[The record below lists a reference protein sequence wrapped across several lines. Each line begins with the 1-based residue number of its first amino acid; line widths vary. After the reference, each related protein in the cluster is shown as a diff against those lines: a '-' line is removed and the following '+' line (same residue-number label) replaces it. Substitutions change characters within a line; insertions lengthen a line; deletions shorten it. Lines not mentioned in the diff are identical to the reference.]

1 MIYTFFVRDFVW
13 SSKLFSNYLSSKF
26 LCVHWPLPLFHLY
39 ALCRL
44 SNFFN
49 FSFLVNKPTGSSEE
63 KGNVPPEKSA
73 TAFNMVEYIS
83 FGVAFI
89 LSVLLSIVI
98 GFWCRRR
105 SHHERM
111 KRFVSLVIVT
121 SACFM

>member
-1 MIYTFFVRDFVW
+1 MINTFFVRDFVW
-13 SSKLFSNYLSSKF
+13 SSKLFSNYLLSKF
-26 LCVHWPLPLFHLY
+26 VCVHWPLLLFHLY

-49 FSFLVNKPTGSSEE
+49 FSFLVNKPTGSSEG

-73 TAFNMVEYIS
+73 TAFNMVAYIS

-89 LSVLLSIVI
+89 LLLLLSIVI
-98 GFWCRRR
+98 VFWCRRK